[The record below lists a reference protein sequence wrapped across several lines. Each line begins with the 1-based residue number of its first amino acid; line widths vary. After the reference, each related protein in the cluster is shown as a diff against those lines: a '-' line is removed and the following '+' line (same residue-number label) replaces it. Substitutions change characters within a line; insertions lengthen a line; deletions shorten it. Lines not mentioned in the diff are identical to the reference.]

1 MRSSTTSISRR
12 RYSRQD
18 RSDEIEPQFLETDRL
33 RFRSHRPADEDAF
46 VAMHSDD
53 EVRRYVGGRGWPAD
67 KARSR
72 FRDQYLGKPSH
83 TFGLWATELKET
95 GAYIG
100 MCGLARSD
108 IDAHL
113 GFYLARPYWGR
124 RLATEAARAF
134 VDLGFDKS
142 ECFPEN
148 GRIIDHY
155 AIRSARYP
163 ESST

>member
-1 MRSSTTSISRR
+1 
-12 RYSRQD
+12 
-18 RSDEIEPQFLETDRL
+18 
-33 RFRSHRPADEDAF
+33 
-46 VAMHSDD
+46 MHSDD

-113 GFYLARPYWGR
+113 GFYLARPY
-124 RLATEAARAF
+124 
-134 VDLGFDKS
+134 
-142 ECFPEN
+142 PEN